1 MSVLRDLAHF
11 VCTASVT
18 SLPESERAIQRRHVA
33 DTFVAA
39 TAGTLTS
46 EGRALRTVLPHVS
59 VADAI
64 GLQVAVIRHTEIDD
78 IHTRSCVTP
87 SSVTVPTALSFARS
101 RNEFDP
107 DTVASAIWVGT
118 ELMTRLGVALN
129 GARILYRGI
138 WPTYFT
144 APLGAAAIAARI
156 GKLNEEQTTHAL
168 SLALMLTAGRS
179 GRFHGKLPGRSVILA
194 LAVANGVRAADA
206 ARQGVGGDP
215 ELLHTTWLKDAHG
228 IEANLGA
235 LTTGLGTGSI
245 YPQMTLKPFCSAK
258 QAVASIEALM
268 ALIDEGLA
276 PETISKVSVRV
287 PPPYAAMI
295 AMKPGLDSRSSTI
308 VSAAFQM
315 GLAAHHRA
323 RLYDIERA
331 EALLEHAAMAFAD
344 KVEIAADE
352 SLLDMFPAYYP
363 AEIDVTA
370 GGKLIRR
377 RVTAAYGD
385 PTRPLDDAA
394 LNLKAERV
402 WATPLM
408 QGRSRAKTVVAL
420 GLAGLQDRDACKRLA
435 DAMWVA
441 CAA

>member
-1 MSVLRDLAHF
+1 MSVLRDLAAF
-11 VCTASVT
+11 VCGASVT
-18 SLPESERAIQRRHVA
+18 SLPETERAIQRRHVA
-33 DTFVAA
+33 DTYVAA
-39 TAGTLTS
+39 TAGALTS
-46 EGRALRTVLPHVS
+46 EGRALRSVLPHVAI
-59 VADAI
+59 ADAI
-64 GLQVAVIRHTEIDD
+64 GLQTAVIRHTEIDD
-78 IHTRSCVTP
+78 IHTPSCITP
-87 SSVTVPTALSFARS
+87 SSVTVPTALSLARHHG
-101 RNEFDP
+101 EFDP

-156 GKLNEEQTTHAL
+156 GKLTEDQTTNAL
-168 SLALMLTAGRS
+168 SLALMLTAGRA
-179 GRFHGKLPGRSVILA
+179 GRFHGKLPGRSIILA
-194 LAVANGVRAADA
+194 MAVANGVRAADA

-215 ELLHTTWLKDAHG
+215 ELLHATWLKEAHG
-228 IEANLGA
+228 LDADLRA
-235 LTTGLGTGSI
+235 MTVGLGISSVYT
-245 YPQMTLKPFCSAK
+245 QMTLKPFCSAK
-258 QAVASIEALM
+258 QAISSIEALM

-276 PETISKVSVRV
+276 PATISKVSVRV
-287 PPPYAAMI
+287 PPPYARMI

-315 GLAAHHRA
+315 GLAAHRRE

-331 EALLEHAAMAFAD
+331 EALLEHDAMAFAD
-344 KVEIAADE
+344 KVDISADE
-352 SLLDMFPAYYP
+352 SLMEAFPASYP

-370 GGKLIRR
+370 GGKMLRR

-394 LNLKAERV
+394 LLLKAERV
-402 WATPLM
+402 WATPLLH
-408 QGRSRAKTVVAL
+408 GRSRAKTIVAL
-420 GLAGLQDRDACKRLA
+420 GLAALQNRESCKRLA
-435 DAMWVA
+435 DAIWVA